1 MSSKTQGIDVEFY
14 RLLTLRSALELEILG
29 MGRRGRSV
37 YSIIKEEF
45 GFKGNKQKV
54 YDQIDE
60 LIKKMKE
67 KNHGND

>member
-1 MSSKTQGIDVEFY
+1 MIDTEFY

-29 MGRRGRSV
+29 MNRRGRSV

-67 KNHGND
+67 NK

>member
-1 MSSKTQGIDVEFY
+1 MINKPGIDVEFY
-14 RLLTLRSALELEILG
+14 RLLTLRSALNLEILG
-29 MGRRGRSV
+29 MKNSRRSA
-37 YSIIKEEF
+37 YAIIKEEF

-60 LIKKMKE
+60 LIQKMKE

>member
-1 MSSKTQGIDVEFY
+1 MINTEFY

-29 MGRRGRSV
+29 MNRRGRSV

-60 LIKKMKE
+60 LIQKTKE
-67 KNHGND
+67 KNHGNN